1 MVIEAVKLS
10 VSYDNTQVI
19 KEVSFTLVEGVV
31 AVVGPNGAGKTT
43 LLKAISGLVSYAG
56 SLKIMNKDL
65 RDFSAEERA
74 RLITYVPPLVD
85 VMPDMSVGDLILSD
99 PLVSKE
105 LLEEYIELFELSSL
119 LKRRLS
125 KVSSGEL
132 SRALLAKGLSKN
144 SKIVALDEPLSHI
157 DLRFQLILL
166 KHLRVLSKG
175 GKLILVASNQLNP
188 LLSYVDRVV
197 ALKKGE
203 VVFTG
208 DVASFLRSSTP
219 ERIYG
224 VKFEVVFKDGYVDII
239 PRELA

>member
-19 KEVSFTLVEGVV
+19 KEVSFTLAEGVV

-65 RDFSAEERA
+65 RVFSAEERA

-132 SRALLAKGLSKN
+132 SRALLAKGTL
-144 SKIVALDEPLSHI
+144 E
-157 DLRFQLILL
+157 
-166 KHLRVLSKG
+166 
-175 GKLILVASNQLNP
+175 KLE
-188 LLSYVDRVV
+188 D
-197 ALKKGE
+197 
-203 VVFTG
+203 
-208 DVASFLRSSTP
+208 RSS
-219 ERIYG
+219 
-224 VKFEVVFKDGYVDII
+224 
-239 PRELA
+239 

>member
-1 MVIEAVKLS
+1 MVLEVVKLS

-19 KEVSFTLVEGVV
+19 KEASFSIAEGVV

-65 RDFSAEERA
+65 RVLSAEERA
-74 RLITYVPPLVD
+74 KLITYVPPLVD

-99 PLVSKE
+99 PLISKE
-105 LLEEYIELFELSSL
+105 LLKKYIELFELSAL

-125 KVSSGEL
+125 RVSSGEL

-144 SKIVALDEPLSHI
+144 SRIVALDEPLSHI
-157 DLRFQLILL
+157 DMRFQLVLL
-166 KHLRVLSKG
+166 KHLRVLSKE
-175 GKLILVASNQLNP
+175 GKIILLASNQLNP
-188 LLSYVDRVV
+188 LLSYVDKVI

-208 DVASFLRSSTP
+208 DVASFLKSSTP
-219 ERIYG
+219 EKIYG
-224 VKFEVVFKDGYVDII
+224 VKFEVVFKENYVDLI